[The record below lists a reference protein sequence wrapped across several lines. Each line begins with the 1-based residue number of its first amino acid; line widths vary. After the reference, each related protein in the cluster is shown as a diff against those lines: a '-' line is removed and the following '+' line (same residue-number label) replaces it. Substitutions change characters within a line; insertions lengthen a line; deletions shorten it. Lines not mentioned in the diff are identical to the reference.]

1 MLKTADVLSGGRID
15 FGETQ
20 TVARHI
26 IVSGGVL
33 LGIGDKERAADV
45 LDVERSKTTRNFL
58 GIEGIFAKVHT
69 FKIRVVDLDFCGTE
83 IRYIE
88 KFVAIDF
95 AGGCAFVDGTIRGTV
110 IGIVDN
116 QDGILSAVPAGDGS
130 IFCGKDEAGGFA
142 GSNQKIRGAAIEND
156 ACGSRCLPAG
166 EPFGGGTVTVPVPLI
181 G

>member
-95 AGGCAFVDGTIRGTV
+95 ARGCAFVDGAIRGAV
-110 IGIVDN
+110 IGVVD
-116 QDGILSAVPAGDGS
+116 DGHGILSASPAGDRS
-130 IFCGKDEAGGFA
+130 IFGCKNEGSRFA
-142 GSNQKIRGAAIEND
+142 GSNQKISGAAVEHD
-156 ACGSRCLPAG
+156 ARWSREGSRR
-166 EPFGGGTVTVPVPLI
+166 
-181 G
+181 